1 MKKILKFAI
10 FVSLVFLILFSL
22 SLRLKPQHP
31 VYGVSFSKFHSDEL
45 KLDWKKVYLALLN
58 DLKVRNLRLSAHWP
72 NTEPAEGKFNF
83 SELDFQMQ
91 EAQKRGASVILA
103 VGRRLPGWPE
113 CHDPQWIQN
122 LKPSKE
128 SSRSSPPGQA
138 KFKDQ
143 KEFLEFRNKKLLEYI
158 EAVVNRYKGFDNL
171 KYWQV
176 ENEPYF
182 NAFAS
187 SACGT
192 FDENFLKKEISL
204 VRQLDPGRPIL
215 LTDSGEWGTWYKAY
229 KNGNAFGTTMY
240 LYVYFKQWGISK
252 PIKYPLVP
260 AFYRIKRNII
270 EAMFGKKPSLVI
282 ELSAEPWLLKP
293 IVDTPVEVQLERMGI
308 DKFRE
313 MIDFGRKTGFDTFY
327 LWGAEW
333 WYWMKTQQNHPE
345 FWEEAKTLLMT

>member
-1 MKKILKFAI
+1 MKRVYKFLIVIGAI
-10 FVSLVFLILFSL
+10 FLVLFLL
-22 SLRLKPQHP
+22 SFRKIPSQLTL
-31 VYGVSFSKFHSDEL
+31 GVSFSKFHSDEL
-45 KLDWKKVYLALLN
+45 KLDWKKVYLALLD
-58 DLKVRNLRLSAHWP
+58 DLKVRNFRLSAHWP
-72 NTEPAEGKFNF
+72 NTEPADGKFNF

-91 EAQKRGASVILA
+91 EAKKRDASVILA

-122 LKPSKE
+122 LEPSKK
-128 SSRSSPPGQA
+128 SDQLSPPEQA

-182 NAFAS
+182 NAFGTS
-187 SACGT
+187 VCGA
-192 FDENFLKKEISL
+192 FDENFLKEEIAL
-204 VRQLDPGRPIL
+204 VRRLDPHRPIL
-215 LTDSGEWGTWYKAY
+215 LTDSGEWGIWYKAY
-229 KNGNAFGTTMY
+229 KNGDAFGTTMY
-240 LYVYFKQWGISK
+240 LYVYFKQGGISK

-270 EAMFGKKPSLVI
+270 ETVFGKKPSLVI
-282 ELSAEPWLLKP
+282 ELSAEPWLLQP
-293 IVDTPVEVQLERMGI
+293 IIDTPVEAQLERMDI
-308 DKFRE
+308 KKFSE

-333 WYWMKTQQNHPE
+333 WYWMKNQQNHPE
-345 FWEEAKTLLMT
+345 FWEKAKTLFTT